1 MGPAIDLYL
10 SENDRLVPRLDLC
23 MKGSKYVNDAGLV
36 VEVSHNG
43 LTSFISLVLCMTDR
57 KDTFAI
63 IADKTDHT
71 RVQQCKICSKR
82 PRPLLDLS
90 DFSYEQDT
98 QTLRLRL
105 WVTEMCLH
113 VDPKKMGGA
122 PSIHFYFS
130 VSVCLPP
137 PLFPLSHR
145 TSALSDGTP
154 GMELISGRVAAK
166 LHDFRPFSCRGPGER
181 DTQQEEN
188 DRRRGYARDRSSSAR
203 SDLPLTVSSAQEDF
217 NCNRKQVR
225 SPEKAR
231 DAGEDN

>member
-1 MGPAIDLYL
+1 MQATPRLTAKKKSQYKQGMGPAIDLYL

-154 GMELISGRVAAK
+154 GIRTGRCQTARFPTLFLSWPRGK
-166 LHDFRPFSCRGPGER
+166 GHPTRRKRPAEGVR
-181 DTQQEEN
+181 
-188 DRRRGYARDRSSSAR
+188 AR
-203 SDLPLTVSSAQEDF
+203 SLVF
-217 NCNRKQVR
+217 R
-225 SPEKAR
+225 EK
-231 DAGEDN
+231 